1 MRSQPENSWGNSV
14 AEDLFIN
21 LFCEVFGPEKAQYM
35 YVQYPFVDIYG
46 NHRFIDFALESDTGR
61 VAIEIDGETWHSPGK
76 VSVFKYYDDLLKQN
90 SMVHSGWRVF
100 RWTYTQL
107 KDQSEKVKDE
117 VLTFLGTHPLLKLIE
132 DYMPRQRGKLIELK
146 DHQQTA
152 LENLN
157 GMRTN
162 GESIALLY
170 HATGTGKTV
179 TAVSDA
185 KAVGKR
191 VLFLAHTRELVEQAH
206 ITFKNLWPEASA
218 GLFIGE
224 TRDKNSYVVCGSIQ
238 SVSQNLYEFGESEF
252 GYLVID
258 ECHHGTANTYQKVLS
273 HFRPEFTL
281 GLTATPERT
290 DGNDLLEVFRN
301 VAHKLDLKT
310 AVELGELVPV
320 RCIRIKTNI
329 DLRDVR
335 INGIR
340 YNSQDLE
347 SKIFVPERN
356 RIILDAWREFVKDR
370 PTVIFCASVRHA
382 GEIAELFR
390 EAGIEARSVSGST
403 KAKERRRILEGYEA
417 GKIPILCACDL
428 LNEGWDSP
436 HTQVV
441 FMARPTMSK
450 TIYMQQLGR
459 GMRNSSGKD
468 CLFVFDFVDNA
479 NLFNMPYSLHRLLN
493 LDNYRPGELVLAPQK
508 QREIDQTLFAKG
520 ERPVALIDFPVSVM
534 DYETV
539 DLFNWQDEAKDM
551 ISQIELIRRVNVQSE
566 TIERYIREGK
576 LVADLEVPLGEKRSF
591 KYFREETLQRYVKQY
606 GWTLITPQ
614 NMKQMFISM
623 VNTMDMSA
631 SYKPVL
637 LKAFFE
643 HMDSDGKVRL
653 EDVVGYFI
661 NYYSKRAEKGL
672 PVEKKTS
679 IFTRGGYTEKE
690 VERLILGNPFK
701 RFEDM
706 RFMKHSRQLGY
717 IELNSNIF
725 RCLTAEE
732 KRWIVEW
739 CDRKLDEYY
748 SRSTL

>member
-1 MRSQPENSWGNSV
+1 V
-14 AEDLFIN
+14 
-21 LFCEVFGPEKAQYM
+21 
-35 YVQYPFVDIYG
+35 
-46 NHRFIDFALESDTGR
+46 
-61 VAIEIDGETWHSPGK
+61 DGES
-76 VSVFKYYDDLLKQN
+76 
-90 SMVHSGWRVF
+90 
-100 RWTYTQL
+100 
-107 KDQSEKVKDE
+107 
-117 VLTFLGTHPLLKLIE
+117 
-132 DYMPRQRGKLIELK
+132 
-146 DHQQTA
+146 
-152 LENLN
+152 
-157 GMRTN
+157 
-162 GESIALLY
+162 
-170 HATGTGKTV
+170 
-179 TAVSDA
+179 
-185 KAVGKR
+185 
-191 VLFLAHTRELVEQAH
+191 
-206 ITFKNLWPEASA
+206 KN
-218 GLFIGE
+218 
-224 TRDKNSYVVCGSIQ
+224 KNSYVVCGSIQ
-238 SVSQNLYEFGESEF
+238 SVSQNLYEFTENEF

-258 ECHHGTANTYQKVLS
+258 ECHHGTAGTYQKVLS

-347 SKIFVPERN
+347 SKIFVPERS
-356 RIILDAWREFVKDR
+356 RIILETWLEFVRDK
-370 PTVIFCASVRHA
+370 PTVIFCASVMHA
-382 GEIAELFR
+382 GEIAALFR
-390 EAGIEARSVSGST
+390 EAGIEAEAVSGST
-403 KAKERRRILEGYEA
+403 KAGERGRILAYYEA
-417 GKIPILCACDL
+417 GKIPVLCACDL

-459 GMRNSSGKD
+459 GMRNAPGKE

-493 LDNYRPGELVLAPQK
+493 LNNYRPGELVLAPK
-508 QREIDQTLFAKG
+508 FQREIDQALFAKG
-520 ERPVALIDFPVSVM
+520 ERPSALIDFPVSAM

-539 DLFNWQDEAKDM
+539 DLFNWQDEAKNM
-551 ISQIELIRRVNVQSE
+551 ISQIELVRRVNVQRE
-566 TIERYIREGK
+566 TIERYIREGR
-576 LVADLEVPLGEKRSF
+576 LIADLEVPLGDKRSF
-591 KYFREETLQRYVKQY
+591 KYFREETLQRYAKDY

-614 NMKQMFISM
+614 NMTQMFMDM
-623 VNTMDMSA
+623 VKAMDMSA

-643 HMDSDGKVRL
+643 HMDGEGKVRL
-653 EDVVGYFI
+653 EDLVSYFI
-661 NYYSKRAEKGL
+661 DYYTLRKEKSL
-672 PVEKKTS
+672 PVEKATS
-679 IFTRGGYTEKE
+679 IFAKGGYTEKE
-690 VERLILGNPFK
+690 VERLILSNPFK

-717 IELNSNIF
+717 VELNGIIYKRLSN
-725 RCLTAEE
+725 ED
-732 KRWIVEW
+732 KRWIMEW

-748 SRSTL
+748 SNRTF